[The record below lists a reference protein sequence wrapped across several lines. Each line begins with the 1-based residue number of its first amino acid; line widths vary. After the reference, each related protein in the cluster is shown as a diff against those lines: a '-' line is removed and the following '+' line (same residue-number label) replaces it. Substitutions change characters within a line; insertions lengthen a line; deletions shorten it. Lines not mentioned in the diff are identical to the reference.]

1 MAILKTGQDFAS
13 GDQVT
18 SQKLMDIADLAT
30 FDQPADG
37 VTIIANNATYG
48 IDEGDGK
55 LRVKTA
61 GISSNELATDSVT
74 EDKIKDQAVTSDKLA
89 STAISAIMPTGTVI
103 PFAGSTLPGNTG
115 DWLFCDGSEYSETG
129 TYSNLFSIIGSV
141 YTKNDETPG
150 HFRVPDLRG
159 RVVAGKDNMGGSDSQ
174 QNLTN
179 KTEGIDGDTL
189 GATGGKE
196 DNTLTAA
203 QSGVPAHVHKVYSA
217 GDGRS
222 GFTAEESEARL
233 FHENAGHTGA
243 NTDTLGLDGQTGNN
257 DTADAS
263 TAHNN
268 VQPTIILNYI
278 IKT

>member
-1 MAILKTGQDFAS
+1 MPILNTGQQFAS

-30 FDQPADG
+30 FDDPADG
-37 VTIIANNATYG
+37 VTIIANNETY
-48 IDEGDGK
+48 DVTAGDGK

-74 EDKIKDQAVTSDKLA
+74 TAKIEDGAVTSAKLA
-89 STAISAIMPTGTVI
+89 SAAISSIMPSGSVI
-103 PFAGSTLPGNTG
+103 PFAGSSAPTGFLLCAGQSLVVADYQDLHDVIGYTYGGSGANFTL
-115 DWLFCDGSEYSETG
+115 
-129 TYSNLFSIIGSV
+129 
-141 YTKNDETPG
+141 
-150 HFRVPDLRG
+150 PDLRG
-159 RVVAGKDNMGGSDSQ
+159 RVVAGKDNMITPSQ
-174 QNLTN
+174 DRLTN
-179 KTEGIDGDTL
+179 QTEGIDGDTL

-203 QSGVPAHVHKVYSA
+203 QSGVPAHVHDVFSA
-217 GDGRS
+217 GAVTTAL
-222 GFTAEESEARL
+222 TAEESVQRL
-233 FHENAGHTGA
+233 EHEGQGHSTIT
-243 NTDTLGLDGQTGNN
+243 TDQLGLDGQTGNN

-263 TAHNN
+263 SAHNN

>member
-1 MAILKTGQDFAS
+1 MPILNTGQQFAS

-30 FDQPADG
+30 FDDPADG
-37 VTIIANNATYG
+37 VTIIANNETY
-48 IDEGDGK
+48 DVTAGDGK

-74 EDKIKDQAVTSDKLA
+74 TAKIKDGAVTSDKLA
-89 STAISAIMPTGTVI
+89 SAAISSIMPSGSVI
-103 PFAGSTLPGNTG
+103 PFAGSSAPTG
-115 DWLFCDGSEYSETG
+115 FLLCAGQSLVVADYQDLHDVIGYTYGGSG
-129 TYSNLFSIIGSV
+129 TSFNL
-141 YTKNDETPG
+141 
-150 HFRVPDLRG
+150 PDLQG
-159 RVVAGKDNMGGSDSQ
+159 RVVAGKDNMSGSSQ
-174 QNLTN
+174 QRLTN
-179 KTEGIDGDTL
+179 QTEGIDGDTL

-243 NTDTLGLDGQTGNN
+243 NTDQLG
-257 DTADAS
+257 S
-263 TAHNN
+263 
-268 VQPTIILNYI
+268 
-278 IKT
+278 

>member
-1 MAILKTGQDFAS
+1 MPILNTGQQFAS

-30 FDQPADG
+30 FDDPADG
-37 VTIIANNATYG
+37 VTIIANNETY
-48 IDEGDGK
+48 DVTAGDGK

-74 EDKIKDQAVTSDKLA
+74 RDKIKDGEVTSAKLA
-89 STAISAIMPTGTVI
+89 SAAISSIMPSGVVM
-103 PFAGSTLPGNTG
+103 PYAGGNAPEG
-115 DWLFCDGSEYSETG
+115 FLFCAGQSLVVDDYKDLHEAIGYQYGGTG
-129 TYSNLFSIIGSV
+129 ANFTL
-141 YTKNDETPG
+141 
-150 HFRVPDLRG
+150 PDLRG
-159 RVVAGKDNMGGSDSQ
+159 RVVAGKDNMITPSQ
-174 QNLTN
+174 ENLTN
-179 KTEGIDGDTL
+179 KDGGIDGDTL
-189 GATGGKE
+189 GATGGHE
-196 DNTLTAA
+196 EHLLLST

-233 FHENAGHTGA
+233 FHENAGHTGSV
-243 NTDTLGLDGQTGNN
+243 TDTLGLDGQTGNN
-257 DTADAS
+257 DTANAS

>member
-1 MAILKTGQDFAS
+1 
-13 GDQVT
+13 VT
-18 SQKLMDIADLAT
+18 A
-30 FDQPADG
+30 
-37 VTIIANNATYG
+37 
-48 IDEGDGK
+48 GDGK

-74 EDKIKDQAVTSDKLA
+74 TAKIKDGAVTSDKLA
-89 STAISAIMPTGTVI
+89 STAVSAIMPTGTVI

-179 KTEGIDGDTL
+179 KDGGIDGDTL
-189 GATGGKE
+189 GATGGHE
-196 DNTLTAA
+196 EHLLLST

-233 FHENAGHTGA
+233 FHENAGHTGSV
-243 NTDTLGLDGQTGNN
+243 TDTLGLDGQTGNN

>member
-1 MAILKTGQDFAS
+1 MPILNTGQQFAS

-30 FDQPADG
+30 FDDPADG
-37 VTIIANNATYG
+37 VTIIANNETY
-48 IDEGDGK
+48 DVTAGDGK

-74 EDKIKDQAVTSDKLA
+74 TAKIKDGAVTSAKLA
-89 STAISAIMPTGTVI
+89 STAVSAIMPTGTVI

-129 TYSNLFSIIGSV
+129 TYSNLFKIIGSV
-141 YTKNDETPG
+141 YNTGGETTE

-159 RVVAGKDNMGGSDSQ
+159 RVVGGKDNMGGTSSQ
-174 QNLTN
+174 QRLTN
-179 KTEGIDGDTL
+179 QTEGIDGDTL
-189 GATGGKE
+189 GATGGHE
-196 DNTLTAA
+196 EHLLLST
-203 QSGVPAHVHKVYSA
+203 QSGVPAHVHDVFSA
-217 GDGRS
+217 GAVTTAL
-222 GFTAEESEARL
+222 TAEESVQRL
-233 FHENAGHTGA
+233 EHEGQGHSTIT
-243 NTDTLGLDGQTGNN
+243 TDQLGLDGQTGNN